1 MLMPTLFPGELATRE
16 RPYYTLASM
25 WTAFSNLKHNST
37 PAINGDEFTSASQ
50 ALSSQAPTPKI
61 PSGLS
66 GPQMRRSGRPLAQN
80 VNTVSNIYSR
90 HDPFAVDYGL
100 WPFDDTDYDI
110 VCTVTNSSM
119 RTNLSLWTPL
129 LTEDAR
135 RNACAQYRG
144 RCCNCGCT
152 DHSLRWCPLTFKNVF
167 SLLNPEFAT
176 LDSDGSIFETWKRK
190 MRNWRRKGPQ
200 RKHPGNGCLLYTSPS
215 PRDS

>member
-1 MLMPTLFPGELATRE
+1 M
-16 RPYYTLASM
+16 
-25 WTAFSNLKHNST
+25 
-37 PAINGDEFTSASQ
+37 
-50 ALSSQAPTPKI
+50 
-61 PSGLS
+61 
-66 GPQMRRSGRPLAQN
+66 
-80 VNTVSNIYSR
+80 SNIHSR

-110 VCTVTNSSM
+110 VCTVTNSTM

-129 LTEDAR
+129 LIEDAR

-152 DHSLRWCPLTFKNVF
+152 DHSLRWCPLPFKNVF

-176 LDSDGSIFETWKRK
+176 LDSDGSMFETWKRK

-200 RKHPGNGCLLYTSPS
+200 RRHPGNGKRHTSDNAPARPHNPGHPPATLGNFAGTPPALSTTAPPAPAPS
-215 PRDS
+215 APAPAASTMRYGATYNATSNPNTRQPGTFRVQPDP